1 MSCDPPFRQ
10 MRSSLRNS
18 LRRERTLTP
27 VRAVVRAIILLAFLG
42 LLLVAFHQPL
52 LTAAARFLIVKD
64 PLEKADVIVVLSGGR
79 RDERV
84 RQAADLYKE
93 GYAPV
98 VLLSGGEE
106 MMGISIPELLRRQAL
121 AHGISASA
129 LLFEPGSTSTG
140 EQARNV
146 LLILESRGVR
156 RAIIVTSSYHTRRT
170 RYLFRKT
177 FTRSPVEIRVYPVQ
191 HDIFNPVAWW
201 TREQDTESV
210 VLEYIKLALALVR

>member
-1 MSCDPPFRQ
+1 
-10 MRSSLRNS
+10 MRAFL
-18 LRRERTLTP
+18 
-27 VRAVVRAIILLAFLG
+27 RAIILLACLV

-52 LTAAARFLIVKD
+52 LTAAARFLIVQD

-84 RQAADLYKE
+84 RQAADLYQE

-121 AHGISASA
+121 AHGIPAAA
-129 LLFEPGSTSTG
+129 LLFEPGSTSTA
-140 EQARNV
+140 EQARN
-146 LLILESRGVR
+146 LRPMLEGRGVG

-177 FTRSPVEIRVYPVQ
+177 FAGSPVDIRVFPVQ
-191 HDIFNPVAWW
+191 NDIFSPVAWW

-210 VLEYIKLALALVR
+210 VLEYIKLILALVR